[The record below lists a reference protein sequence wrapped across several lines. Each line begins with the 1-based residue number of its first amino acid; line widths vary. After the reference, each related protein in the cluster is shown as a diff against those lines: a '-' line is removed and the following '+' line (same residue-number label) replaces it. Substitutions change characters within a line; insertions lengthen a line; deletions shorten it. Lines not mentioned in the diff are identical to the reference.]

1 MEGSLH
7 TRGIQDP
14 KSLSLDDGRMGMS
27 GQDVG
32 CSLLGDLGI
41 SWVEILLHW
50 LNKEDKRSLDFP
62 GPSCLKPLS
71 YNPGICKGQMVLQ
84 GLKIRLSHAVAHV
97 FSSTTLGMRLEL

>member
-1 MEGSLH
+1 
-7 TRGIQDP
+7 
-14 KSLSLDDGRMGMS
+14 MS

-41 SWVEILLHW
+41 SWVEILLHR

-84 GLKIRLSHAVAHV
+84 GLKIRLMWSPAQ
-97 FSSTTLGMRLEL
+97 L

>member
-1 MEGSLH
+1 
-7 TRGIQDP
+7 
-14 KSLSLDDGRMGMS
+14 MS

-41 SWVEILLHW
+41 SWVEILLHQ

-62 GPSCLKPLS
+62 GPSCLKLLS
-71 YNPGICKGQMVLQ
+71 YNPGICKGHMVLQ
-84 GLKIRLSHAVAHV
+84 GLKINLSHAVAHV